1 MKYRRLDSA
10 HDYCF
15 GRSQSDYLSDSV
27 GSPDAI
33 AQAIQTYL
41 LLFLGEWWENI
52 KDGLPMWQKILGS
65 RTKKAVIDKIITS
78 RIRQLRTP
86 EGTKAVTKVSNVRS
100 TMDGRDYQFSCV
112 VDTIFGKLAIT
123 NKNGGNS

>member
-1 MKYRRLDSA
+1 MKYRRLTTE

-33 AQAIQTYL
+33 AQAIQTSL
-41 LLFLGEWWENI
+41 LLFLGEWWENT

-65 RTKKAVIDKIITS
+65 RTKKAVIDKIIIS
-78 RIRQLRTP
+78 RVRQVRTP
-86 EGTKAVTKVSNVRS
+86 DGTKAVTKVSNVQS
-100 TMDGRDYQFSCV
+100 SMTGRDYSFSCV